1 MKIIFSFFALAAVAS
16 LSVGESYGQDRAETK
31 DSMADTTRAISSGI
45 LPLPIFFYTP
55 ETGIAG
61 GAGILFFFRP
71 DGDAVSNRPSTTA
84 LNFIYT
90 EKKQIIAEIS
100 GEFYLADDLYRL
112 MGGVQYLRFPQKF
125 FGIGNN
131 TPSGL
136 EEDYGSELFG
146 VQFAGLR
153 SLGQGFQA
161 GLSFFFENRKVFDLL
176 PGGLL
181 SPGTVLGS
189 RDGITSGIG
198 PLITFDTRDN
208 IFSPTTG
215 SYCQFSSRTG
225 LRALGSDY
233 VFTRMEVDI
242 RHYINAANE
251 HVLALQAFGTFISG
265 EAPFHKLAELGGQ
278 NRMRGYYEGRYRDNN
293 YTAVQAEYRVP
304 LIWRFGCVVFGG
316 AGDVAPTPGRFRLS
330 DIKPSYGFGL
340 RFAFA
345 PQERLNLRLD
355 FGFGNNSSGMY
366 IGVAEAF

>member
-1 MKIIFSFFALAAVAS
+1 MKIISGFFALAAVAS
-16 LSVGESYGQDRAETK
+16 LTVGKSYGQDQAETNA
-31 DSMADTTRAISSGI
+31 SMADTAQMTSAGF

-71 DGDAVSNRPSTTA
+71 GGDAVSNRPSTTA

-90 EKKQIIAEIS
+90 EKKQIIAEVS

-125 FGIGNN
+125 FGIGNT

-136 EEDYGSELFG
+136 EEDYSSELFG

-153 SLGQGFQA
+153 SLGDGFQV
-161 GLSFFFENRKVFDLL
+161 GLSFFFENRKVFDLQ

-189 RDGITSGIG
+189 KDGITSGVG

-215 SYCQFSSRTG
+215 SYYQFSSRTG

-242 RHYINAANE
+242 RRYINTANE
-251 HVLALQAFGTFISG
+251 HVLALQAFGTFIIG

-278 NRMRGYYEGRYRDNN
+278 NRMRGYYEGRYRDHN
-293 YTAVQAEYRVP
+293 YVAVQAEYRVP
-304 LIWRFGCVVFGG
+304 LIWRFGGVMFVG
-316 AGDVAPTPGRFRLS
+316 AGDVAPTIGRFHFS

-345 PQERLNLRLD
+345 PEERLNLRLD
-355 FGFGNNSSGMY
+355 FGIGRNSNGMY